1 MTTQARKTWGLLI
14 VESHLSCVSNA
25 EIVLETRL
33 FPSLKCWC
41 IWGDFLY
48 LFFSG
53 SFFMLCCCL
62 CCFYSWTVSEAADPI
77 PLNLWSICVYYAC
90 VCMEIDCWEI
100 CLQVSLWVSLN
111 CLQLEVLL
119 STKTAGGG
127 GGERPIHWQSSAYF
141 FVSMFIIAQSQLERK
156 FHGVVQLAEV
166 LNGGGEIKSLRVP
179 LLCSWIILSICSSCK
194 HHCYCRHSWNCC
206 AAYIEICSNLMRV
219 MRILSRHVNWDKIV

>member
-33 FPSLKCWC
+33 FPSLNCWC

-48 LFFSG
+48 LFVSG

-77 PLNLWSICVYYAC
+77 PLNLWSGASVSTMCVYAWKLIVEKFVCRSHCESHWIAC
-90 VCMEIDCWEI
+90 NWRYYCQQR
-100 CLQVSLWVSLN
+100 LQ
-111 CLQLEVLL
+111 EEE
-119 STKTAGGG
+119 
-127 GGERPIHWQSSAYF
+127 GEPIHWQSSAYF
-141 FVSMFIIAQSQLERK
+141 FVSMFIIAQSLLEKK

-166 LNGGGEIKSLRVP
+166 LN
-179 LLCSWIILSICSSCK
+179 
-194 HHCYCRHSWNCC
+194 
-206 AAYIEICSNLMRV
+206 
-219 MRILSRHVNWDKIV
+219 

>member
-25 EIVLETRL
+25 EIVLETRI

-48 LFFSG
+48 LFISG
-53 SFFMLCCCL
+53 SFFMLRCCL

-77 PLNLWSICVYYAC
+77 PLNLWSICVYYVC

-111 CLQLEVLL
+111 CLQLKVLL

-127 GGERPIHWQSSAYF
+127 GGAYSLTVLCLLF
-141 FVSMFIIAQSQLERK
+141 CKYVYHCWKPTWKKISWCCAISRGLEW
-156 FHGVVQLAEV
+156 
-166 LNGGGEIKSLRVP
+166 GGEIKSSRVP
-179 LLCSWIILSICSSCK
+179 LLCSWIILSICLSCK

-206 AAYIEICSNLMRV
+206 AAYVEICSNLMRV